1 MIYPLFSFKLP
12 LTKSLSAY
20 LPNSFHVFLP
30 TCWFCTNV
38 QAQNVYLGKFSIK
51 TYLQCVVVVGKFHE
65 NKSVATI
72 YKITQNIRLKLN
84 FTSRVVLRQYYKNK
98 LSFLLNEVLNKYM
111 MNLESRERRAASSS
125 IWSSQLPFLS
135 SMYYSNSS
143 ILTTTSDDTYLELA
157 QYYATFPHLDNM
169 CQLLNIL
176 HFQVKVFFPVVVV
189 SSNSTYYLSI
199 SVCYEKKIQW
209 VYVHITIFL
218 YYLFPH
224 ILNQNSLIS

>member
-51 TYLQCVVVVGKFHE
+51 TYLQCVVVV
-65 NKSVATI
+65 V
-72 YKITQNIRLKLN
+72 
-84 FTSRVVLRQYYKNK
+84 
-98 LSFLLNEVLNKYM
+98 FLLNEVLNKYM

-135 SMYYSNSS
+135 SMMYYSNSS
-143 ILTTTSDDTYLELA
+143 ILTTISDDTYLELA

-199 SVCYEKKIQW
+199 SVCYEKKYSGCMYISP
-209 VYVHITIFL
+209 YFYIIFFHI
-218 YYLFPH
+218 
-224 ILNQNSLIS
+224 S